1 MNSSRG
7 NQYPI
12 GTHIRV
18 KRRGYYHHAI
28 IVGGG
33 ADSSSPVMVID
44 NDKVLGVTYRTLDEV
59 AAGDLVKV
67 VAFPQS
73 AEHAA
78 AIVERAYSQIGAPY
92 DLLDRN
98 CEHFATWC
106 MAGVPRSQ
114 QLSNLTAVA
123 GAVSLGLVLTALN
136 VKFRRARSN
145 PFKAHVK
152 TLSSLYKRAVATLAR
167 PLKPVQDRP

>member
-1 MNSSRG
+1 MAL
-7 NQYPI
+7 NQDNRYPI
-12 GTHIRV
+12 GTHIRI

-28 IVGGG
+28 VVGGDTASLG
-33 ADSSSPVMVID
+33 PVMVID
-44 NDKVLGVTYRTLDEV
+44 NDKDFGVSCRTLDEV

-78 AIVERAYSQIGAPY
+78 AIVERAHSQNGMAY
-92 DLLDRN
+92 DLFDRN

-106 MAGVPRSQ
+106 MTSVPRSD
-114 QLSNLTAVA
+114 QLYHFTAVA

-136 VKFRRARSN
+136 VKFRHARSN
-145 PFKAHVK
+145 PFKAHAK
-152 TLSSLYKRAVATLAR
+152 TLASLYKQTVATLAR
-167 PLKPVQDRP
+167 PLKLVQARL